1 MEFVNLDTSMLPDS
15 IKIKNNELIIDDVP
29 AITIIKKYGTPLFVV
44 SRKQLV
50 KNYNKFHELFMNYT
64 KVLIAYS
71 YKTNY
76 LPSICSILNQEGAG
90 AEVVS
95 GFELFLAM
103 KLGVTPS
110 KIIFNGPGKTDQEI
124 TMAIDYDIALINA
137 DSLEEL
143 ERINIIANEMKK
155 TANIGIRIKPNIP
168 DFFAWPKF
176 GLDVDRWAFE
186 AYEKAL
192 AMENLNVIGIH
203 AHIGT
208 QICNC
213 RPYVETIR
221 QMTELMHKLYTKLG
235 IKIKYMDIG
244 GGFGVSG
251 FEPLYPIEDQ
261 NEEPETLDEMADSIV
276 KELYSCISHYKL
288 SEPILILEP
297 GRSIVTDAAIL
308 LTMVETTKIVGKNTK
323 TVVVNGGINLIQ
335 FAPYYYHRILP
346 IINNNDS
353 ELETVDICGPLCMQL
368 DVIGVNRKLPALKR
382 GDYLAVL
389 DSGAY
394 SLSLSQQFIRPRPP
408 VVLVS
413 ENVHKMVRTGESF
426 EDIFRHDDFGDL
438 D

>member
-1 MEFVNLDTSMLPDS
+1 MNLDTSMLPDS

-29 AITIIKKYGTPLFVV
+29 AISIIKKYGTPLFVV
-44 SRKQLV
+44 SKKQLV
-50 KNYNKFHELFMNYT
+50 QNYNKFHELFMNYT

-103 KLGVTPS
+103 KLGVPPS
-110 KIIFNGPGKTDQEI
+110 KIIFNGPGKTNQEI

-137 DSLEEL
+137 DSIEEL
-143 ERINIIANEMKK
+143 ERINIIANQKGK
-155 TANIGIRIKPNIP
+155 IANVGIRIKPNIP
-168 DFFAWPKF
+168 GFFTWPKF
-176 GLDVDRWAFE
+176 GLDVDMWAFE

-208 QICNC
+208 QICNSQ
-213 RPYVETIR
+213 PYIETIR
-221 QMTELMHKLYTKLG
+221 QMTELMHRLYTKLG

-251 FEPLYPIEDQ
+251 FEPLYPVEDQ
-261 NEEPETLDEMADSIV
+261 NEETETLDEMAESIIKV
-276 KELYSCISHYKL
+276 LYSCISHYKL
-288 SEPILILEP
+288 SETILILEP
-297 GRSIVTDAAIL
+297 GRSIVSDATLL
-308 LTMVETTKIVGKNTK
+308 LTMVEATKTVGKNTK
-323 TVVVNGGINLIQ
+323 TVVVDGGINLIQ

-346 IINNNDS
+346 VINDNG
-353 ELETVDICGPLCMQL
+353 ELETVDICGPLCMQS
-368 DVIGVNRKLPALKR
+368 DVIGVNRKLPTLKR

-408 VVLVS
+408 VVLV
-413 ENVHKMVRTGESF
+413 NGNTHKLVRLGESF
-426 EDIFRHDDFGDL
+426 EDIFRYDDFSDL

>member
-1 MEFVNLDTSMLPDS
+1 M
-15 IKIKNNELIIDDVP
+15 IDGVP
-29 AITIIKKYGTPLFVV
+29 AATIIKKYGTPLFVV
-44 SRKQLV
+44 SKKQIIQ
-50 KNYNKFHELFMNYT
+50 NYDRFYESFSKYA
-64 KVLIAYS
+64 KILIAYS

-76 LPSICSILNQEGAG
+76 LPSICSILNHEGAG

-103 KLGVTPS
+103 KLGVHSS
-110 KIIFNGPGKTDQEI
+110 KIVFNGPGKTDQEI

-137 DSLEEL
+137 DSIEEL
-143 ERINIIANEMKK
+143 ERINKIANKK
-155 TANIGIRIKPNIP
+155 GKIANVGIRIKPNIP
-168 DFFAWPKF
+168 GFFAWPKF

-186 AYEKAL
+186 AYEKAV

-208 QICNC
+208 QICNS
-213 RPYVETIR
+213 RPYIESIR
-221 QMTELMHKLYTKLG
+221 QMTELMHRLYTKLG

-261 NEEPETLDEMADSIV
+261 NEEPETLDEMVESIV
-276 KELYSCISHYKL
+276 KELSSCISHYEL
-288 SEPILILEP
+288 SESILILEP
-297 GRSIVTDAAIL
+297 GRSIVTDAVLL
-308 LTMVETTKIVGKNTK
+308 LTMVEATKTVGKNTK
-323 TVVVNGGINLIQ
+323 TVVVDGGINLIQ
-335 FAPYYYHRILP
+335 FAPYYYHRIIP
-346 IINNNDS
+346 VINNNDS

-408 VVLVS
+408 VVLVN
-413 ENVHKMVRTGESF
+413 ENICKIVRNGESF

>member
-1 MEFVNLDTSMLPDS
+1 MNLEINRLPDS
-15 IKIKNNELIIDDVP
+15 INIINNELMIDDVP

-44 SRKQLV
+44 SKKQV
-50 KNYNKFHELFMNYT
+50 IHNYNHFYELFSKYT
-64 KVLIAYS
+64 EVLIAYS

-76 LPSICSILNQEGAG
+76 LPSICSILNQEGTG

-103 KLGVTPS
+103 KLGVPSS
-110 KIIFNGPGKTDQEI
+110 KIVLNGPGKTDQEI

-137 DSLEEL
+137 DSIEEL
-143 ERINIIANEMKK
+143 ERINKIANEMGKI
-155 TANIGIRIKPNIP
+155 ANVGIRIKPNIP

-186 AYEKAL
+186 AYEKAV
-192 AMENLNVIGIH
+192 AMENLNIIGIH

-208 QICNC
+208 QICNS
-213 RPYVETIR
+213 RPYIETIR
-221 QMTELMHKLYTKLG
+221 QMTELMYKLYTKLG

-251 FEPLYPIEDQ
+251 FEPLYPIEDE
-261 NEEPETLDEMADSIV
+261 NEEPETLDEMAESIV
-276 KELYSCISHYKL
+276 KELFSCISHYKL

-297 GRSIVTDAAIL
+297 GRSIVTDAALL
-308 LTMVETTKIVGKNTK
+308 LTMVETTKTVGKNTK
-323 TVVVNGGINLIQ
+323 TVVVDGGINLIQ
-335 FAPYYYHRILP
+335 FAPYYYHRIIP
-346 IINNNDS
+346 VIDNNDR

-408 VVLVS
+408 VVLV
-413 ENVHKMVRTGESF
+413 NGKGHKIVRTGESF
-426 EDIFRHDDFGDL
+426 EDIFRYDDFGDL

>member
-1 MEFVNLDTSMLPDS
+1 VNLDASMLPDS
-15 IKIKNNELIIDDVP
+15 IIIINNELIIDDVP

-44 SRKQLV
+44 SKKQLV
-50 KNYNKFHELFMNYT
+50 QNYNKFHERFMKFT

-103 KLGVTPS
+103 KLGVPPS

-137 DSLEEL
+137 DSIEEL
-143 ERINIIANEMKK
+143 ERINKIASEKGKIVNV
-155 TANIGIRIKPNIP
+155 GIRIKPNIP
-168 DFFAWPKF
+168 GFLAWPKF

-192 AMENLNVIGIH
+192 AMENLNVIGMH

-208 QICNC
+208 QICNSQ
-213 RPYVETIR
+213 PYVETIR
-221 QMTELMHKLYTKLG
+221 QMTELMHRLYTKLG

-251 FEPLYPIEDQ
+251 YEPLYPIEDQ
-261 NEEPETLDEMADSIV
+261 NEEPETLDEMAESIIKV
-276 KELYSCISHYKL
+276 LYSCISHYKL
-288 SEPILILEP
+288 SETILILEP
-297 GRSIVTDAAIL
+297 GRSIVSDATLL
-308 LTMVETTKIVGKNTK
+308 LTMVEATKTVGKNTK
-323 TVVVNGGINLIQ
+323 TVVVDGGINLIQ

-346 IINNNDS
+346 VINNNS
-353 ELETVDICGPLCMQL
+353 KLETVDICGPLCMQS
-368 DVIGVNRKLPALKR
+368 DVIGVNRKLPTLKR

-408 VVLVS
+408 VILV
-413 ENVHKMVRTGESF
+413 NWNTHKSVRLGESF
-426 EDIFRHDDFGDL
+426 EDIFRYDDFSDL

>member
-1 MEFVNLDTSMLPDS
+1 VNLDTSMLPDS
-15 IKIKNNELIIDDVP
+15 IKIKNNELIID
-29 AITIIKKYGTPLFVV
+29 IKKYGTTLFVV

-50 KNYNKFHELFMNYT
+50 QNYNKFHELFMNYT

-103 KLGVTPS
+103 KLGVPPS
-110 KIIFNGPGKTDQEI
+110 KIIFNGPGKTNQEI

-143 ERINIIANEMKK
+143 ERINIIANEMGK
-155 TANIGIRIKPNIP
+155 TANVGIRIKPNIP

-208 QICNC
+208 QICNS
-213 RPYVETIR
+213 RPYIETIR
-221 QMTELMHKLYTKLG
+221 QMTELMHRLYTKLG
-235 IKIKYMDIG
+235 IRLKYMDIG

-261 NEEPETLDEMADSIV
+261 NEESETLDEMAESIV

-288 SEPILILEP
+288 FEPILILEP
-297 GRSIVTDAAIL
+297 GRSIVTDAVVL
-308 LTMVETTKIVGKNTK
+308 LTMVETIKIVGKNTK
-323 TVVVNGGINLIQ
+323 TVVIDGGINLIQ
-335 FAPYYYHRILP
+335 FAPYYYHRIIP
-346 IINNNDS
+346 VIANNDR

-413 ENVHKMVRTGESF
+413 ENAYKMVRKGESF
-426 EDIFRHDDFGDL
+426 DDIFRHDDFGDL

>member
-1 MEFVNLDTSMLPDS
+1 MNSDINKLPDS
-15 IKIKNNELIIDDVP
+15 INIKNNELIIDGVP
-29 AITIIKKYGTPLFVV
+29 AIAIIKEYGTPLFVV
-44 SRKQLV
+44 SKKQV
-50 KNYNKFHELFMNYT
+50 IQNYNRFYELFSKYE

-103 KLGVTPS
+103 KLGVPSS
-110 KIIFNGPGKTDQEI
+110 KIVFNGPGKTDQEI

-137 DSLEEL
+137 DSIEEL
-143 ERINIIANEMKK
+143 ERINKIANNKGK
-155 TANIGIRIKPNIP
+155 IANVGIRIKPNIP
-168 DFFAWPKF
+168 GFFAWPKF

-186 AYEKAL
+186 AYEKAV

-208 QICNC
+208 QICTS
-213 RPYVETIR
+213 RPYIESIR
-221 QMTELMHKLYTKLG
+221 QMTELMHRLYTKLG

-261 NEEPETLDEMADSIV
+261 TEEPETLDEMVESIV
-276 KELYSCISHYKL
+276 KELSSCISHYEL

-297 GRSIVTDAAIL
+297 GRSIVTDAVLL
-308 LTMVETTKIVGKNTK
+308 LTMVEATKTVGKNTK
-323 TVVVNGGINLIQ
+323 TVVVDGGINLIQ
-335 FAPYYYHRILP
+335 FAPYYYHRIIP
-346 IINNNDS
+346 VIDNNDR

-413 ENVHKMVRTGESF
+413 ENAYKMVRKGESF
-426 EDIFRHDDFGDL
+426 DDIFRHDDFGDL